1 MTPRRLGY
9 ADAVRRVETLNHFR
23 RMVGIA
29 GAEIAPVGYLTLL
42 DVPHDALMRI
52 IGASIEASRRDA
64 DTMRRWARYPRA
76 FRLNLVRMEGEI
88 EPFAIQRITPGKPVH
103 LVELIPTATP
113 EAWPVTVDSLPPH
126 LRRHK

>member
-1 MTPRRLGY
+1 MSKLGY

-23 RMVGIA
+23 RMVGVA

-42 DVPHDALMRI
+42 DAPHDALMRI
-52 IGASIEASRRDA
+52 IGASIEAHRRDA

-88 EPFAIQRITPGKPVH
+88 EPFALQRIKPGKPLH
-103 LVELIPTATP
+103 LVEPPTATP
-113 EAWPVTVDSLPPH
+113 EAWPVTVDGLPPY
-126 LRRHK
+126 LRREK